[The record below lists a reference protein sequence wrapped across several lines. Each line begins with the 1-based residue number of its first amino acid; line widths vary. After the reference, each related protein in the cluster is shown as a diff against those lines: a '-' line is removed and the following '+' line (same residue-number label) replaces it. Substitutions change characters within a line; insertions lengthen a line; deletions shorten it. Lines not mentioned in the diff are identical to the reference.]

1 MSEQSMTSRVVV
13 IGGLAVAAA
22 MVFLPVPLIIGGV
35 FIILIGLL
43 YLLLLPVILLMV
55 LVWAIFGGGPEDPNQ
70 AAKDAMAAGET
81 DGTSSLSTA
90 WVPTAL
96 VSTIEDAGD
105 ICTSI
110 GAVVIA
116 SQIQVAS
123 TWDNTKVGPNG
134 EKGISQ
140 LPPDVFDEYGE
151 DVNDNDKTSAT
162 DPKDSIMAQG
172 EYMCDLAEE
181 AQGLLD
187 GGQAIG
193 SVLDL
198 TLAAYYGGMDAVR
211 EAGGVP
217 DDNGTK
223 AYIYRVRGHFG
234 QFMGVLGEPHESPTV
249 IGWDP
254 EEDEK
259 SDSDDDSSG
268 SSTDDGGQLAEQ
280 QFSVRDPDSG
290 GSSSSGQTGEVL
302 SLVNEERAKAGCDP
316 VRTNSRLTTAAQR
329 HSEDQA
335 DHQNMSHTGSDGS
348 SLTQRLERVDYQWSA
363 ASENVAINR
372 PSAPAVMDAWMNSTG
387 HRNNILNCAVTELG
401 VGMATNAS
409 GTYWTQVFGAPR

>member
-1 MSEQSMTSRVVV
+1 MTSRVVV

-22 MVFLPVPLIIGGV
+22 MVFLPVPLLLGGI
-35 FIILIGLL
+35 FIVLVGLL

-70 AAKDAMAAGET
+70 AAKDAMAASET
-81 DGTSSLSTA
+81 DGTSRLSRA

-96 VSTIEDAGD
+96 ASTIRDAGE

-123 TWDNTKVGPNG
+123 NWDNTLVGPNG

-140 LPPDVFDEYGE
+140 LPPDVFDKYGE
-151 DVNDNDKTSAT
+151 DTNDNGRTSAT

-172 EYMCDLAEE
+172 EYMCDLAKQ
-181 AQGLLD
+181 AQRLLD
-187 GGQAIG
+187 GGRAIG

-198 TLAAYYGGMDAVR
+198 TLAAYHGGMDAVR

-234 QFMGVLGEPHESPTV
+234 QYMGVLGEPHESPTV

-254 EEDEK
+254 KEDEK
-259 SDSDDDSSG
+259 SKSDDNSG
-268 SSTDDGGQLAEQ
+268 GSTGDGGQVAEQ
-280 QFSVRDPDSG
+280 QFNVRDPGSG

-316 VRTNSRLTTAAQR
+316 VRTNSQLTTTAQR

-348 SLTQRLERVDYQWSA
+348 NVGQRIDRTGYSWSTYG
-363 ASENVAINR
+363 ENVAINR
-372 PSAPAVMDAWMNSTG
+372 PDAEAVMQAWMNSTG
-387 HRNNILNCAVTELG
+387 HRNNILNCAFTELG
-401 VGMATNAS
+401 VGMSTNAS
-409 GTYWTQVFGAPR
+409 GTYWTQVFAAPK